1 MRLSMD
7 AFLTPIETPNQA
19 IERTAGRAAFP
30 LSMTSTFNLTATRA
44 LASGRWSCVSSGLDP
59 DAKMI

>member
-30 LSMTSTFNLTATRA
+30 LSMTSTFNLQRSA
-44 LASGRWSCVSSGLDP
+44 LSPAVAGLVSRQVLILMR
-59 DAKMI
+59 K

>member
-30 LSMTSTFNLTATRA
+30 LSIMGIVIFVWQVVL
-44 LASGRWSCVSSGLDP
+44 GFDVSPLLHR
-59 DAKMI
+59 

>member
-19 IERTAGRAAFP
+19 IQRTAGRAAFP
-30 LSMTSTFNLTATRA
+30 LSMTSTFNLQRRA
-44 LASGRWSCVSSGLDP
+44 LSPAVAGLVSR
-59 DAKMI
+59 

>member
-19 IERTAGRAAFP
+19 IQRTAGRAAFP
-30 LSMTSTFNLTATRA
+30 LSMTSTFNLQRRA
-44 LASGRWSCVSSGLDP
+44 LSPAVAGLMSRQVLILMR
-59 DAKMI
+59 K

>member
-19 IERTAGRAAFP
+19 IQRTAGRAAFL
-30 LSMTSTFNLTATRA
+30 LSMTSTFNLQPRA
-44 LASGRWSCVSSGLDP
+44 LSPAIAGLVSRQVLILMR
-59 DAKMI
+59 K